1 MLDREGNRID
11 RRNPQDIFTPL
22 YNNQIPPG
30 AADTI
35 HYAFTVPARQRAPLT
50 VEVRL
55 QYRKFDAT
63 YVRHFLGE
71 RGAVDDLPIVTL
83 AVDRVT
89 FPIAGGDA
97 AAAQAPSPI
106 EPWQRWN
113 DYGIGLLRKGD
124 KGELR
129 QADAAF
135 AEVEKAGRGDGALN
149 RARVYLREGRLADA
163 SSALERARTAKIASY
178 PWSITWF
185 TALVNKQNGELDAAA
200 ANLRDIVAT
209 NYAEARKREFD
220 FSRDYGVLIELG
232 QVLFERAKRERDP
245 ARAAE
250 RDVLLRESAAW
261 LDKALAIDP
270 ENAAAHYTLSLV
282 HAQRGDE
289 AAAARHRELHARYKP
304 DDNARDSAIARARL
318 ANPAANHAAE
328 AVVIYD
334 LQREG
339 RFTVDAAPILGA
351 APQLA
356 SGAR

>member
-1 MLDREGNRID
+1 M
-11 RRNPQDIFTPL
+11 
-22 YNNQIPPG
+22 
-30 AADTI
+30 
-35 HYAFTVPARQRAPLT
+35 
-50 VEVRL
+50 
-55 QYRKFDAT
+55 
-63 YVRHFLGE
+63 
-71 RGAVDDLPIVTL
+71 
-83 AVDRVT
+83 
-89 FPIAGGDA
+89 
-97 AAAQAPSPI
+97 
-106 EPWQRWN
+106 
-113 DYGIGLLRKGD
+113 
-124 KGELR
+124 
-129 QADAAF
+129 
-135 AEVEKAGRGDGALN
+135 
-149 RARVYLREGRLADA
+149 
-163 SSALERARTAKIASY
+163 
-178 PWSITWF
+178 
-185 TALVNKQNGELDAAA
+185 
-200 ANLRDIVAT
+200 AT

-245 ARAAE
+245 ARAPE
-250 RDVLLRESAAW
+250 RDALLRESAAW
-261 LDKALAIDP
+261 LDRALAIDP

-282 HAQRGDE
+282 YAQRGDE